1 MKKKKFRI
9 VIIIVWLLIAAILLA
24 LITLTEKYNLS
35 KSLITDFAQAYSVG
49 TFFVVV
55 ILAILGRHK

>member
-9 VIIIVWLLIAAILLA
+9 VIIIVWLLIAVILLT
-24 LITLTEKYNLS
+24 LIALTEKYNLS
-35 KSLITDFAQAYSVG
+35 KPLITDFAQAYSVG

-55 ILAILGRHK
+55 ILAVLGRNK